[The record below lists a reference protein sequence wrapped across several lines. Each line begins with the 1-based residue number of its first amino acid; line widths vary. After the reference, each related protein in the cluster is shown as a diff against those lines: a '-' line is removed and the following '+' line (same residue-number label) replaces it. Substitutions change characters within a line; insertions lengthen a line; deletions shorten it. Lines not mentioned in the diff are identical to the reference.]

1 MKRYCISDITIN
13 NWKAK
18 KYYFLS
24 FKSLCSI
31 CMLFLF
37 SRRVTWFDRGY
48 PLCYNSAFLD
58 VIYLSVTNDGINKNN
73 QFYLIISGQTFGIV
87 VNTIVS
93 LKGHSSC
100 CKLLIT
106 LVVFVEMIYSCCSI
120 SLFKHILLLF
130 YYHSQYGCRHFMT
143 QFGLLQRVILLSQC
157 HHSHN
162 GIGGKYI
169 LFGRYRY

>member
-1 MKRYCISDITIN
+1 MSYLYI
-13 NWKAK
+13 
-18 KYYFLS
+18 
-24 FKSLCSI
+24 
-31 CMLFLF
+31 LF
-37 SRRVTWFDRGY
+37 SKHVTWLDRGHLSIQ
-48 PLCYNSAFLD
+48 LCYNSAFLD

-162 GIGGKYI
+162 GIGESIFYLVNIDINLSYTKM
-169 LFGRYRY
+169 RH